1 MRISFSGIYDIRFPA
16 GTKPEQIDNKCL
28 EAQAFLDEKYKNT
41 KNIIDV
47 KTLDWFNST
56 KSDKKLADKGI
67 RISTTIDNPWILC
80 DLFER
85 IDKSLGQQY
94 VDKSKVELVLDTK
107 A

>member
-1 MRISFSGIYDIRFPA
+1 MARPFSSKDAKRIIEKHSLMISRLA
-16 GTKPEQIDNKCL
+16 T
-28 EAQAFLDEKYKNT
+28 ASSLDERYKDT
-41 KNIIDV
+41 KNIIEV